1 MCLADG
7 SAVAGGEDDP
17 DGSTD
22 GPVNGSYDMNLY
34 TADLMADERMRDR
47 ERDFEASQL
56 AALARVRPEPEHTT
70 RLREG
75 VRRTAGWFRILRR
88 GTAT

>member
-1 MCLADG
+1 M
-7 SAVAGGEDDP
+7 DP

-22 GPVNGSYDMNLY
+22 GPVNGSNDMNLY

-70 RLREG
+70 RLRDG
-75 VRRTAGWFRILRR
+75 VRRTAGWFRVLRR
-88 GTAT
+88 GQAT

>member
-1 MCLADG
+1 MH
-7 SAVAGGEDDP
+7 AGRAFASFDR

-22 GPVNGSYDMNLY
+22 GPVNGSHDMDLY

-70 RLREG
+70 RLRDG

-88 GTAT
+88 GQAT

>member
-1 MCLADG
+1 MARKRR
-7 SAVAGGEDDP
+7 EMRMDP

-22 GPVNGSYDMNLY
+22 GPVNGSHDMDLY
-34 TADLMADERMRDR
+34 TAHLMADERMRDR

-56 AALARVRPEPEHTT
+56 AALARVRPEPDDTN
-70 RLREG
+70 RLRDG

-88 GTAT
+88 GHAT